1 MAPCIKFFKWYCD
14 LPFFS
19 VLVITQQVYNKK
31 YNKEDFLKDQKSF
44 VFVAVIL
51 QNRQKYESTF
61 AYGCSNYR
69 HKRCLSKGNGTQEIL
84 ISSGT

>member
-51 QNRQKYESTF
+51 
-61 AYGCSNYR
+61 
-69 HKRCLSKGNGTQEIL
+69 
-84 ISSGT
+84 

>member
-1 MAPCIKFFKWYCD
+1 MAPCIKFIKWYCD

-51 QNRQKYESTF
+51 
-61 AYGCSNYR
+61 
-69 HKRCLSKGNGTQEIL
+69 
-84 ISSGT
+84 